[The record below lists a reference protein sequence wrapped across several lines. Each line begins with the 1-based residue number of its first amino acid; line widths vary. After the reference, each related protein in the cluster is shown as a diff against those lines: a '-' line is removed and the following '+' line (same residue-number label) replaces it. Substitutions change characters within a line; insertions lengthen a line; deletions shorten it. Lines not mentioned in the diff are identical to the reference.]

1 MSERKKKVI
10 NDLREWI
17 KSKND
22 ILNLALYNC
31 ETERDK
37 EYLTGVGDIYGLLD
51 MMVNDY
57 EKNQKKEPTEIE
69 FVGILVNHSSAR
81 ILDLKLE
88 RDRRVNKGIA
98 PGSQDAINAG
108 MIAGWEEV
116 LNFTREMRASINR
129 EEMKK

>member
-22 ILNLALYNC
+22 ILNLALDNC

-88 RDRRVNKGIA
+88 RDRRVNKGIV